1 MTLTPVSAWNGAST
15 ASKSCCSVLVHS
27 AQSETEPP
35 MWPRAGL
42 AVEILAGTMVAARPN
57 SPAIVAIE
65 NILCLL
71 AIERTLLVW
80 DIVLPPLLSVSL
92 MLVFLLSSLCTG
104 LADHPTLVG
113 SNRQW
118 SSGM

>member
-57 SPAIVAIE
+57 SPASVAIE
-65 NILCLL
+65 NSLCLL
-71 AIERTLLVW
+71 EAERTA
-80 DIVLPPLLSVSL
+80 
-92 MLVFLLSSLCTG
+92 
-104 LADHPTLVG
+104 LA
-113 SNRQW
+113 
-118 SSGM
+118 